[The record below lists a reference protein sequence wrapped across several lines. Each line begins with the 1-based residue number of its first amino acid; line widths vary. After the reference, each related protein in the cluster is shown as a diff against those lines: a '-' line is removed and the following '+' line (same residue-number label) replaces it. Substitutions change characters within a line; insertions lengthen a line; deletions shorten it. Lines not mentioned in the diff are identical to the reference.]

1 MIRLAQL
8 VAPASLVAFGL
19 LSLTGCD
26 GGSTDTTRGPT
37 ATAESDGTAT
47 PGPSNQTSQAEDLQL
62 ALGTSEL
69 SVGENRLTFALIDA
83 ETGPVRDARVEV
95 STFRLT
101 ARGTEGPI
109 ETVEGVFRKWPVVPS
124 GVYTAQISFDQP
136 GAWGIG
142 VIATLPDGA
151 TRPGSVQVQVTE
163 TSMTPAIGAA
173 APRSRSKT
181 VSDVSGL
188 EELTSDRRPDPTLY
202 EMTIADAVEMGNPV
216 LVLFATPAYC
226 ETATCGPQIEV
237 VKELKDQFED
247 RMSFIHVEIYDNPHE
262 IEGELDRAVVSPT
275 VKEWNLSSEPWT
287 FIIDRQGLIHSKFE
301 AFTTQGELEPAIL
314 EVLK

>member
-1 MIRLAQL
+1 
-8 VAPASLVAFGL
+8 
-19 LSLTGCD
+19 
-26 GGSTDTTRGPT
+26 
-37 ATAESDGTAT
+37 
-47 PGPSNQTSQAEDLQL
+47 
-62 ALGTSEL
+62 
-69 SVGENRLTFALIDA
+69 
-83 ETGPVRDARVEV
+83 
-95 STFRLT
+95 
-101 ARGTEGPI
+101 
-109 ETVEGVFRKWPVVPS
+109 
-124 GVYTAQISFDQP
+124 VYTAQISFDEP

-142 VIATLPDGA
+142 VIATSPDGGS
-151 TRPGSVQVQVTE
+151 RPGSVQVQVTE
-163 TSMTPAIGAA
+163 TSVTPAVGTA

-181 VSDVSGL
+181 VLDVSGL
-188 EELTSDRRPDPTLY
+188 EELTSDRRPDPALY
-202 EMTIADAVEMGNPV
+202 EMTIADAVEMGSPV

-262 IEGELDRAVVSPT
+262 IQGDLSRGVVSPT